1 MGTRRKAI
9 AATITSLVVFGTLV
23 ASNVALY
30 ESQEQGVVLHA
41 VSDEAKAVATE
52 AELARGLV
60 ALSLLRTSQSM
71 LEASS
76 HPCSDPLGAL
86 PALHSIVLSSSLGGI
101 AAKARGGVTWSG
113 VQSDN
118 LTLLAP
124 FTGFVPGYLN
134 FALSVDLRFSTSLVQ
149 FHKAE
154 VHHLH
159 LPILYDE
166 SIATCLSAVGYLRSK
181 VQELKRTPGVC
192 ATPSILGAIAEADR
206 HYNTLAR
213 GAGLTLSISSSSSM
227 DRGGIH
233 CPTIS
238 YEVVVSQYSV
248 PGVSGDFTWR
258 VSEGGSLLA

>member
-9 AATITSLVVFGTLV
+9 AATISSLVIFGTLV

-52 AELARGLV
+52 AELAKGLV
-60 ALSLLRTSQSM
+60 ALSLLRTSQSV
-71 LEASS
+71 LEASG
-76 HPCSDPLGAL
+76 HPCSDPLGAM
-86 PALHSIVLSSSLGGI
+86 PALRSIALSSNFGGI
-101 AAKARGGVTWSG
+101 AANARGTVTRSG
-113 VQSDN
+113 GQSDN
-118 LTLLAP
+118 LTLLTP
-124 FTGFVPGYLN
+124 FTGFVSGYLN
-134 FALSVDLRFSTSLVQ
+134 FALTVDLGFSTSLVQ
-149 FHKAE
+149 YHKAE
-154 VHHLH
+154 VHYLH

-181 VQELKRTPGVC
+181 VQGLKRTPGAC

-206 HYNTLAR
+206 RYSALAR
-213 GAGLTLSISSSSSM
+213 EAGLTLSISSSSM
-227 DRGGIH
+227 DRWGVH

-238 YEVVVSQYSV
+238 YEVVVSQYVV